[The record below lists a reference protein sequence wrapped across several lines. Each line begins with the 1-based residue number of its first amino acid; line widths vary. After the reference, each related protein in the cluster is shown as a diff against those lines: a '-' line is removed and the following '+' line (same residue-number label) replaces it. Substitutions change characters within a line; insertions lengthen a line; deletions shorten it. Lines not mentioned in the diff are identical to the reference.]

1 MWENNLRKIRKERG
15 LSQFDLAKMA
25 DVNPTDISTIEN
37 CKKFPYPA
45 WRRRLS
51 AALEVPENEVF
62 PGFAEVKQNDAR

>member
-1 MWENNLRKIRKERG
+1 MWENNLRKIRKARG

-25 DVNPTDISTIEN
+25 DVNPTDISAIEN